1 MKTRPPEQSDA
12 ERNTFHHS
20 TLESPRLAKLRAFLR
35 AQGAA
40 GATTLQ
46 ITQACTTTRASS
58 DVSELR
64 ACGVAVVDRFEGTNE
79 NGRKVFRYFLAEC
92 LPTEFALL

>member
-1 MKTRPPEQSDA
+1 MK
-12 ERNTFHHS
+12 TFHHS
-20 TLESPRLAKLRAFLR
+20 SLSSPRLAKLLAFLR
-35 AQGAA
+35 ECKAR

-64 ACGVAVVDRFEGTNE
+64 ACGVKVVDKFEGTNE
-79 NGRKVFRYFLAEC
+79 NGRKVFRYFLAEF
-92 LPTEFALL
+92 LPTELALA